1 MKYRD
6 PGLGFSSRYF
16 HRLPTEFWMI
26 LGWHDLIE
34 VNFELSRKRRD
45 PISNSEQGA
54 VGTRQVDMRIAA
66 TIMAAISNSV
76 IHCWGSAES
85 RRTPD
90 ANSENTDLHENLRDD
105 SKAIELQAP

>member
-1 MKYRD
+1 
-6 PGLGFSSRYF
+6 
-16 HRLPTEFWMI
+16 MI

-45 PISNSEQGA
+45 RIRNSEQGA
-54 VGTRQVDMRIAA
+54 VGTRRVDMRIAA

-90 ANSENTDLHENLRDD
+90 ANSENTDLNENLRND
-105 SKAIELQAP
+105 SKAIELRAP